1 MTQAIKSVDLSLD
14 QPCKVLDLVA
24 DSDDFFAEPHR
35 HNYWE
40 LLWCLDDKGSQGIDF
55 VEYPNKLGRIFTIS
69 PNQVHDSNQMCE
81 HVRLIVFSTDFLEE
95 QHRNNLLMESLFGRY
110 QSVQP
115 YIDLDPAVYSYL
127 EPLFLLMEEECR
139 RDEPDWDIVSSLLT
153 SFLRYLLR
161 FSVKERAP
169 SLTGDRRIPRFVEL
183 VEQYYRREK
192 ICQFYADKLSLTGK
206 RLNELTRKY
215 LGKTVTQYI
224 HGRIIL
230 EANRELI
237 YSNKT
242 IKAIALELGFDDP
255 SYFGRFY
262 RKCSGESPAEFR
274 VRCSDST
281 LK

>member
-1 MTQAIKSVDLSLD
+1 MTQAIKSVDLSLN
-14 QPCKVLDLVA
+14 QPCKVLDLIA

-55 VEYPNKLGRIFTIS
+55 VEYTNKLGRIFTIS
-69 PNQVHDSNQMCE
+69 PGQVHNSSQMCD
-81 HVRLIVFSTDFLEE
+81 HVRLIVFSTDFLED
-95 QHRNNLLMESLFGRY
+95 QYRNNLLMESLFGRY

-115 YIDLDPAVYSYL
+115 YIDLDLASYAYL
-127 EPLFLLMEEECR
+127 EPLFLLMEEECG

-183 VEQYYRREK
+183 VDQYYRSEK

-224 HGRIIL
+224 HERTIL

-237 YSNKT
+237 FSDKT

-274 VRCSDST
+274 IRCSDST